1 MNYFNKLPDDFTLDD
16 IKSHML
22 LKSNLPDFNHNEKCN
37 NQKCNDVNVPMMF
50 SQNTQNTQN
59 NEIERKQKTRH
70 QTPNNEY
77 FYPREKDS
85 LFWCY
90 YINKTGIDTYL
101 DNKRKNFTIEHDFKI
116 KTIDKIANLKETLKI
131 NKIKRTVVED
141 QLMTSQKIGMT
152 TLKLFMMLDNTN
164 TIVFKKNCYHQI
176 IFDMDKTEMRIDNYK
191 VVFCDDT
198 NYYIKKQITDDEL
211 NMMISKRYKIENFD
225 KPLKAVSSYKVDE
238 LHEIC
243 KQLNITTINPDS
255 GKNKTKQAIYIEIME
270 LLVK

>member
-1 MNYFNKLPDDFTLDD
+1 MNYFNKLPDDFSLDD

-22 LKSNLPDFNHNEKCN
+22 LKSNLPDFNHNENYN
-37 NQKCNDVNVPMMF
+37 NEKCNDVNVPMMF

-70 QTPNNEY
+70 QTPKNEY
-77 FYPREKDS
+77 FYPREKDT

-116 KTIDKIANLKETLKI
+116 QTIDKIANLKDTLKI

-141 QLMTSQKIGMT
+141 ELMTSQKIGIT
-152 TLKLFMMLDNTN
+152 TLKLFIMLDNTN
-164 TIVFKKNCYHQI
+164 IIVFRKNCYQQI
-176 IFDMDKTEMRIDNYK
+176 IFDIDRMEISVDNYK
-191 VVFCDDT
+191 VIFCDDN
-198 NYYIKKQITDDEL
+198 NYYIKKQITNDEL

-225 KPLKAVSSYKVDE
+225 KPLKSVSSYKVDE

-243 KQLNITTINPDS
+243 KQLNITTINPVS

>member
-1 MNYFNKLPDDFTLDD
+1 
-16 IKSHML
+16 
-22 LKSNLPDFNHNEKCN
+22 
-37 NQKCNDVNVPMMF
+37 
-50 SQNTQNTQN
+50 
-59 NEIERKQKTRH
+59 
-70 QTPNNEY
+70 
-77 FYPREKDS
+77 
-85 LFWCY
+85 
-90 YINKTGIDTYL
+90 
-101 DNKRKNFTIEHDFKI
+101 
-116 KTIDKIANLKETLKI
+116 
-131 NKIKRTVVED
+131 
-141 QLMTSQKIGMT
+141 MTSQKIGMT

-164 TIVFKKNCYHQI
+164 MIVFKKNCYHQI

>member
-50 SQNTQNTQN
+50 SQNTQNTQNTQN

-116 KTIDKIANLKETLKI
+116 KTIDKIANLKDTLK
-131 NKIKRTVVED
+131 D
-141 QLMTSQKIGMT
+141 QLDH
-152 TLKLFMMLDNTN
+152 F
-164 TIVFKKNCYHQI
+164 
-176 IFDMDKTEMRIDNYK
+176 
-191 VVFCDDT
+191 
-198 NYYIKKQITDDEL
+198 
-211 NMMISKRYKIENFD
+211 
-225 KPLKAVSSYKVDE
+225 A
-238 LHEIC
+238 
-243 KQLNITTINPDS
+243 
-255 GKNKTKQAIYIEIME
+255 
-270 LLVK
+270 